1 MSELPRRIVSHLRR
15 YFGNRRRSKRARVRL
30 TFSLSFADPRT
41 SSNGL
46 RRLPSMEGHT
56 SDVSTT
62 GIGLIVPA
70 IRIGEH
76 YLVGEDRRLHLK
88 LELPTG
94 PVDLYVSPVRY
105 ESLEEDPEETG
116 YVIGV
121 RIIDMNEA
129 DRTRFHEYIRTLLSK
144 QGGS

>member
-1 MSELPRRIVSHLRR
+1 
-15 YFGNRRRSKRARVRL
+15 
-30 TFSLSFADPRT
+30 
-41 SSNGL
+41 
-46 RRLPSMEGHT
+46 MEGHT
-56 SDVSTT
+56 SDVSAT
-62 GIGLIVPA
+62 GVGLIVPA

-76 YLVGEDRRLHLK
+76 YLVGEEQRLHLK

-94 PVDLYVSPVRY
+94 PVDLNVSPVRY

-121 RIIDMNEA
+121 RITNMNEA
-129 DRTRFHEYIRTLLSK
+129 DRKRFHEYIQTLLSK

>member
-1 MSELPRRIVSHLRR
+1 MVFVACLP
-15 YFGNRRRSKRARVRL
+15 F
-30 TFSLSFADPRT
+30 
-41 SSNGL
+41 
-46 RRLPSMEGHT
+46 EGHT

-62 GIGLIVPA
+62 GIGSIVPA

-88 LELPTG
+88 LGLPTG

-121 RIIDMNEA
+121 RINMNEA
-129 DRTRFHEYIRTLLSK
+129 DRTRFHGCISNAFIKAGWQLIHAKRKVPKAPET
-144 QGGS
+144 